1 MQFTNKKLLILAGG
15 FGTRLAKV
23 VNDVPKPLAPVN
35 HKPFLYYI
43 IESYRMQGIND
54 FVFLIHHM
62 ADKMKAFVAE
72 EQQNGI
78 LKGAKTAL
86 VEEYTPMGTG
96 GAVSNAVHELKLEE
110 NFLVTNA
117 DTWLNN
123 GVQELI
129 DSECPVIA
137 SIKVT
142 DVSRYGALQTEG
154 NKIISFLEKS
164 PVSVPGYI
172 NAGLYH
178 LPPAYFYEF
187 GNKPFS
193 METDLFPLLAKDRK
207 LNVKTIQS
215 EFIDIGIPEDYYRF
229 CQWIESNKENQL

>member
-1 MQFTNKKLLILAGG
+1 MQITNKKLLILAGG

-35 HKPFLYYI
+35 NKPFLYYI
-43 IESYRMQGIND
+43 IESYRAQGIHD

-72 EQQNGI
+72 EVQNGI

-86 VEEYTPMGTG
+86 VEEHTPMGTG

-123 GVQELI
+123 GVQQLLSAEA
-129 DSECPVIA
+129 PVIA
-137 SIKVT
+137 SIHVE
-142 DVSRYGALQTEG
+142 DVSRYGALQISN
-154 NKIISFLEKS
+154 NKIVSFLEKS
-164 PVSVPGYI
+164 PDRLSGNI
-172 NAGLYH
+172 NAGLYY
-178 LPPAYFYEF
+178 LKPSYFYEF
-187 GNKPFS
+187 GNRAFS
-193 METDLFPLLAKDRK
+193 METDLFPLLAKDHE
-207 LNVKTIQS
+207 LNVQTIQS
-215 EFIDIGIPEDYYRF
+215 EFIDIGIPEDYFRF
-229 CQWIESNKENQL
+229 CQWIESNKENKL